1 MPVRNFRYIGDKQ
14 DKSLTDGSG
23 IAELYDIYAS
33 RTGGKLKYPHTLTI
47 TSNYD
52 SVGSLVEGE
61 RFGVTFTLNG
71 YYTQETFTLS
81 IASGT
86 GYFRDSTGG
95 SLAPTPDTA
104 TGSAVMAFDSTMF
117 TIASGNSASGEGNS
131 FTVRL
136 TGSINGVVWER
147 TINITAGTYSLS
159 FNSSS
164 YNEGS
169 STACTLTYSGA
180 PPSEAIFYAFTPYT
194 SLGGSVTSADVSST
208 VTGSF
213 TSSVSGS
220 GTQNING
227 PTLTSDF
234 TTEGSETLQCRVS
247 HYNLSSTNNYFL
259 AFANTTVNDTSLTPS
274 ASVSASTT
282 SVNEGSSVNFVI
294 SMSNFSGGVVQWDT
308 TLSADAEE
316 DDITPNSGSVTLPA
330 NGTSGNIPITAVADG
345 YTESGQTET
354 FQFRVLSP
362 ADNTT
367 VLATSQAITINDT
380 STGSQEPGQFT
391 EWDLRVSSTPSG
403 LTYSPG
409 QSTLL
414 SAFNS
419 TYGWQTGGNA
429 SGSTYELYTSNTFTG
444 DHLFECTVLFANNC
458 SDPAI
463 AIWSSGT
470 PQWRWGTQSSR
481 ISLQQNCTTP
491 YIYGTSSQQSAGSST
506 PTNSSN
512 PITLHLHHQP
522 SLSRTRAWVT
532 TNADDWGNESS
543 NRVGNIMSISNN
555 YGTNTGVYC
564 GLSSDYD
571 GASLGSTSTNFT
583 KWRITPG

>member
-14 DKSLTDGSG
+14 DKSLSDGSG
-23 IAELYDIYAS
+23 VAELYDIYAS
-33 RTGGKLKYPHTLTI
+33 RTGGKLGYPHTLKI
-47 TSNYD
+47 TSPYD
-52 SVGSLVEGE
+52 SVSSLVEGE
-61 RFGVTFTLNG
+61 RFGGDFVVEG
-71 YYTQETFTLS
+71 YYAQETFTLS
-81 IASGT
+81 ITSGAS
-86 GYFRDSTGG
+86 YFQDSTGG
-95 SLAPTPDTA
+95 SNAPTPNTS
-104 TGSAVMAFDSTMF
+104 TGSAVITFSSTLF
-117 TIASGNSASGEGNS
+117 TIASGNSATGEGNS
-131 FTVRL
+131 FTMRL
-136 TGSINGVVWER
+136 TGSINGTVWEK

-164 YNEGS
+164 YNEGG

-180 PPSEAIFYAFTPYT
+180 PPSELIYYAFTPYT

-213 TSSVSGS
+213 TSSATGSGS
-220 GTQNING
+220 YNING
-227 PTLTSDF
+227 PTLTSDHL
-234 TTEGSETLQCRVS
+234 TEGSETLQCRVS

-274 ASVSASTT
+274 ASVT
-282 SVNEGSSVNFVI
+282 SNITNVNEGSSVNFVI
-294 SMSNFSGGVVQWDT
+294 SMSNFAGGAVQWDT
-308 TLSADAEE
+308 TLSAQAEE
-316 DDITPNSGSVTLPA
+316 ADITPNSGTVTLTA

-380 STGSQEPGQFT
+380 STGSAEPGAFT
-391 EWDLRVSSTPSG
+391 EFNLRTSSTPSG
-403 LTYSPG
+403 LTYNSG
-409 QSTLL
+409 QSSLL

-419 TYGWQTGGNA
+419 TYGWQTAGNA
-429 SGSTYELYTSNTFTG
+429 SGNTYELYTSTTFSG
-444 DHLFECTVLFANNC
+444 DHLFECTVLFANGC

-470 PQWRWGTQSSR
+470 PSWNWGTHSSR

-506 PTNSSN
+506 PTSSSN

-543 NRVGNIMSISNN
+543 NRVGNIMSISN
-555 YGTNTGVYC
+555 YYSGGVYC

-571 GASLGSTSTNFT
+571 NTSLGSTSTNFT

>member
-1 MPVRNFRYIGDKQ
+1 MPVRNFRYIGNKQ
-14 DKSLTDGSG
+14 TKSLTDGSG

-33 RTGGKLKYPHTLTI
+33 RTGGKTGYPHTLTV

-52 SVGSLVEGE
+52 SVGTLAEGE
-61 RFGVTFTLNG
+61 RFGPTYTLNG
-71 YYTQETFTLS
+71 YYAQETFTLS

-86 GYFRDSTGG
+86 SYFRDSTGG
-95 SLAPTPDTA
+95 SLAPTPDPA
-104 TGSAVMAFDSTMF
+104 TGSTVMAFSSTMF
-117 TIASGNSASGEGNS
+117 TLASGNSAGNAGS
-131 FTVRL
+131 PFIMRL

-147 TINITAGTYSLS
+147 PFIITEGTYSLS
-159 FNSSS
+159 FNQNS

-180 PPSEAIFYAFTPYT
+180 PPSETIYYAFSPY
-194 SLGGSVTSADVSST
+194 SQVGGNLTAGDVSST

-227 PTLTSDF
+227 PTLTNDAF
-234 TTEGSETLQCRVS
+234 TEGAETIQCRVA
-247 HYNLSSTNNYFL
+247 HYDLSSLSSYYL
-259 AFANTTVNDTSLTPS
+259 DFANATVNDTSLTPT
-274 ASVSASTT
+274 ASISASTT
-282 SVNEGSSVNFVI
+282 SVNEGSTVTFTIN
-294 SMSNFSGGVVQWDT
+294 MSNFTSGNITWDT

-316 DDITPNSGSVTLPA
+316 DDITPNSGTVNISGSTGSVT
-330 NGTSGNIPITAVADG
+330 ITAVADG

-354 FQFRVLSP
+354 FQFRVKSP

-367 VLATSQAITINDT
+367 VIASSSVITINDT
-380 STGSQEPGQFT
+380 STGTPEPAGFT
-391 EWDLRVSSTPSG
+391 EFNLRVSSTPSG
-403 LTYSPG
+403 LTYVPN
-409 QSTLL
+409 QSSLL
-414 SAFNS
+414 TQFSS
-419 TYGWQTGGNA
+419 TYGWQTAGNA
-429 SGSTYELYTSNTFTG
+429 SGSTYELYTTNFFSG
-444 DHLFECTVLFANNC
+444 DHLFECTVLFANSC

-463 AIWSSGT
+463 AIWTGSST
-470 PQWRWGTQSSR
+470 LPAWNWGTNSTR

-491 YIYGTSSQQSAGSST
+491 YLYGTSQQSSAGSGT

-532 TNADDWGNESS
+532 TIADDWGNETNS
-543 NRVGNIMSISNN
+543 RVGSIMQISNN
-555 YGTNTGVYC
+555 YGSTAVRC

-571 GASLGSTSTNFT
+571 NASLSSVSTNFT

>member
-33 RTGGKLKYPHTLTI
+33 RTGGKLGYPHTLTV

-61 RFGVTFTLNG
+61 RFGPTVTLNG
-71 YYTQETFTLS
+71 YYAQETFTLS
-81 IASGT
+81 ITSGAS
-86 GYFRDSTGG
+86 YFQDSTGG
-95 SLAPTPDTA
+95 SNAPTPNTS
-104 TGSAVMAFDSTMF
+104 TGSAVITFSSTTF
-117 TIASGNSASGEGNS
+117 TLASGNSATGEGNS
-131 FTVRL
+131 FTMRL
-136 TGSINGVVWER
+136 TGSINGTVWEK

-164 YNEGS
+164 YNEGG

-180 PPSEAIFYAFTPYT
+180 PPSELIYYAFTPYT

-213 TSSVSGS
+213 TSSATGSGS
-220 GTQNING
+220 YNING
-227 PTLTSDF
+227 PTLTSDHL
-234 TTEGSETLQCRVS
+234 TEGAETLQCRVS

-259 AFANTTVNDTSLTPS
+259 AFADTTVNDTSLTPS
-274 ASVSASTT
+274 ASVT
-282 SVNEGSSVNFVI
+282 SNITNVNEGSSVNFVI

-308 TLSADAEE
+308 TLSAQAEE
-316 DDITPNSGSVTLPA
+316 ADITPNSGSVTLVA

-362 ADNTT
+362 QDNTT

-380 STGSQEPGQFT
+380 STGSAEPGAFT
-391 EWDLRVSSTPSG
+391 EFNLRTSSTPSG
-403 LTYSPG
+403 LTYNSG
-409 QSTLL
+409 QSSLL

-419 TYGWQTGGNA
+419 TYGWQTAGNA
-429 SGSTYELYTSNTFTG
+429 SGNTYELYTSTTFSG

-463 AIWSSGT
+463 AIWTTGT
-470 PQWRWGTQSSR
+470 PSWNWGTHSSR

-491 YIYGTSSQQSAGSST
+491 YLYGTSNQGSAGSST
-506 PTNSSN
+506 PTSSSN

-532 TNADDWGNESS
+532 TVADDWGNETN
-543 NRVGNIMSISNN
+543 NRVGNIISITNN
-555 YGTNTGVYC
+555 YGNTGVRC

-571 GASLGSTSTNFT
+571 NVSLGSTSTNFT